1 MLLLKLT
8 VKQDSSLSEPEVIVR
23 YPETAPSLDRL
34 IHYIQQYTYTFQV
47 KLEDGVCFIPA
58 DDVFYID
65 SADSKSLLY
74 TKDRVCGLS
83 PSLTELEANLESAGF
98 VRISKNCILN
108 MSFLESVSPI
118 WNHRLMAVL
127 SNGGKLIVTRHY
139 IEKLKEKLEGG
150 T

>member
-1 MLLLKLT
+1 MLPLKLT
-8 VKQDSSLSEPEVIVR
+8 VKQDSSLSEAEVIVR
-23 YPETAPSLDRL
+23 YPEMVPSLDRL
-34 IHYIQQYTYTFQV
+34 IRYIQQYTYTFQV
-47 KLEDGVCFIPA
+47 KLENSVCFISA

-65 SADSKSLLY
+65 SADGKSFLY
-74 TKDRVCGLS
+74 TKDRVCGLGS
-83 PSLTELEANLESAGF
+83 SLTELEADLESAGF

-127 SNGGKLIVTRHY
+127 SNGEKLVVTRHY
-139 IEKLKEKLEGG
+139 IEKLKEKIEEG

>member
-1 MLLLKLT
+1 LLPLKLT
-8 VKQDSSLSEPEVIVR
+8 VKQDPSLSEAEVIVR
-23 YPETAPSLDRL
+23 YPEMTPNLDRL

-47 KLEDGVCFIPA
+47 KLGNNVCFIPA

-65 SADSKSLLY
+65 SVDGKTFLY
-74 TKDRVCGLS
+74 TKDRVCGLGL
-83 PSLTELEANLESAGF
+83 SLTELEANLESVGF
-98 VRISKNCILN
+98 MRISKNCILN

-127 SNGGKLIVTRHY
+127 SNGENLIVTRHF
-139 IEKLKEKLEGG
+139 IEKLRERIKEG